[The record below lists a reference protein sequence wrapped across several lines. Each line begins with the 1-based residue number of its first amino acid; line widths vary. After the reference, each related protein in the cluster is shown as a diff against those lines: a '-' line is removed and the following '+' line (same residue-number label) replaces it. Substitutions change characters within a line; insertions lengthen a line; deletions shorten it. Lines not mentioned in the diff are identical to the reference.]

1 MIRIKIKICIP
12 DTAIPEPMAVRRV
25 MMLVLRESCAV
36 PWVNVSIGV
45 SAGEAADVADIVI

>member
-1 MIRIKIKICIP
+1 MRIKIKICIP

-36 PWVNVSIGV
+36 PWVKAVSIGV
-45 SAGEAADVADIVI
+45 AAGEAVDVADIVI